1 VDKAI
6 REKFERLVKGE
17 AFNNLERKLI
27 HDFKQRIK
35 KSYKLNDVQTYKR
48 LAAIIYTKTEN
59 PNNVSYR
66 VIRDFVENESN
77 PQKLH
82 MKKIQTLVNLIQ
94 ELKGTNYE

>member
-27 HDFKQRIK
+27 RDFKEDIK
-35 KSYKLNDVQTYKR
+35 KIYDLNDVQTYKK
-48 LAAIIYTKTEN
+48 LAATIYTKKEN
-59 PNNVSYR
+59 PNNLSYR

-94 ELKGTNYE
+94 ELKGTN

>member
-1 VDKAI
+1 MDKAI

-27 HDFKQRIK
+27 RDFKEDIK
-35 KSYKLNDVQTYKR
+35 KIYDLNDVQTYKK
-48 LAAIIYTKTEN
+48 LAATIYTKKEN
-59 PNNVSYR
+59 PNNLSYR

-94 ELKGTNYE
+94 ELKGTN